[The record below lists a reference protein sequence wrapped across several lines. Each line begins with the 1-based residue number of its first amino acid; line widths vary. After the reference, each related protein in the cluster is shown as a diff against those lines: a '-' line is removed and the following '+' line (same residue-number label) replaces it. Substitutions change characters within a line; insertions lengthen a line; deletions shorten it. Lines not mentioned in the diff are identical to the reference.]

1 MCSGVAVIEIDRLA
15 RRLAS
20 ARMSLGDTLAPAEN
34 RLEMAQNGK
43 ITQRHRIARIQADGL
58 GQQTSSRSEIGSGKA
73 SDVPMRSHDPVPGV
87 EPIGILLLG
96 VADLGGNDAGRD
108 SAGNTLSDLVLDGK
122 HIREVAVVAVGPK
135 MVSGP
140 GVDQLRGDPHAFAD
154 AAYAA
159 LDDVAD
165 PELGADLG
173 DIDSRPL

>member
-73 SDVPMRSHDPVPGV
+73 SDVPMRSHDPVPGA
-87 EPIGILLLG
+87 ELIGGLLLS
-96 VADLGGNDAGRD
+96 VADLGRNDTGSDRTSD
-108 SAGNTLSDLVLDGK
+108 SLGDLVLDGK
-122 HIREVAVVAVGPK
+122 HV
-135 MVSGP
+135 
-140 GVDQLRGDPHAFAD
+140 H
-154 AAYAA
+154 
-159 LDDVAD
+159 
-165 PELGADLG
+165 
-173 DIDSRPL
+173 